1 MVMRSERR
9 EKRQGVFLEKLR
21 IKQMARAKAQEAA
34 RQEAA
39 AKAAAKHRAFLQE
52 QAIVRAKAAEEKQ
65 KLIMEKAAAKAATK
79 AEKDAAKARAK
90 AERAAAKVAKGHI
103 PGSATNFV
111 NQNGGNAMESNAQR
125 VLSAHKSATQKLIR
139 KSSEAGLSQVPEAEM
154 QQTRMHTAA
163 QLQKC
168 FVGFAIKND
177 VIFQHIGKAE
187 QAALV
192 AETARKNAEQA
203 AIRVA
208 AEAEAKRAR
217 IDQRLQ
223 NMTSGSTNAQ
233 QWPQRAEQL
242 NLSSQPRSSNYTPQQ
257 QQLQHMGQ
265 RPIPGHAINNPATP
279 GSAQYSF
286 IQQQA
291 LQHHVHPNPVPNPM
305 RDTQMR
311 QQHSAGNHTSHAPQ
325 YNPNATA
332 FNQPQQ
338 SNPSFGSPAPQTGRA
353 QVSLRDGADTQGIDW
368 NASPSVIQSQLLQA
382 AAQGTW

>member
-39 AKAAAKHRAFLQE
+39 ARAAVQHRAFLQE
-52 QAIVRAKAAEEKQ
+52 QAVARAKAAEEKQ
-65 KLIMEKAAAKAATK
+65 KSMMEKAAAKAATK

-90 AERAAAKVAKGHI
+90 AERAASKVAKGHA
-103 PGSATNFV
+103 PGAATHFV
-111 NQNGGNAMESNAQR
+111 HQNGGNAMESNAQR

-208 AEAEAKRAR
+208 AETEAKRAR

-223 NMTSGSTNAQ
+223 NMTSGSSNAQ
-233 QWPQRAEQL
+233 QWPQRADQL
-242 NLSSQPRSSNYTPQQ
+242 NRSPQPRSSNYAPQQ
-257 QQLQHMGQ
+257 QQLQHMVQ
-265 RPIPGHAINNPATP
+265 RPIPGRAINNAPM
-279 GSAQYSF
+279 

-291 LQHHVHPNPVPNPM
+291 LHHHVHPNLVPNPM
-305 RDTQMR
+305 RETQMR
-311 QQHSAGNHTSHAPQ
+311 QQHSAGNHIARAPQ
-325 YNPNATA
+325 YNPNAST

-338 SNPSFGSPAPQTGRA
+338 QNPSFGNPPPQTGHTQA
-353 QVSLRDGADTQGIDW
+353 SLRNGADTQGIDW
-368 NASPSVIQSQLLQA
+368 NASPSVIQNQLLQA
-382 AAQGTW
+382 AAQGTC